1 MIEVLSTN
9 ILSPLGETTEANLAA
24 VLRGDSAV
32 RLWSG
37 HWGLPYAFQAAL
49 FSDEQTRRW
58 MVPGQPRFFSLAM
71 TSIRQALAEA
81 PDIDRRRTRLV
92 LSTTKG
98 NVEALTLSPGDDDQ
112 ALPPSA
118 SADMLDGQLGLD
130 GHPLVVDNA
139 CISGLS
145 ALIVASRLLLSG
157 ECDSVIVC
165 GAEVQSAFI
174 VSGFQ
179 ALKAMSAHRC
189 RPFDIERT
197 GLNLGEAAATVILR
211 RSENTTTHWRLEA
224 GAMANDAYHLTSPS
238 PKAEGACRAL
248 ENVLRGHDAER
259 LACVSAHG
267 TATLFNDQMESI
279 AIDRAGL
286 KSVPV
291 VGLKAYFGHTM
302 GACGVLESALMMAAL
317 DQGLIPATLG
327 YSERG
332 VSAPIQV
339 TTAPL
344 PTQKKAFIKMLSGFG
359 GANAAVWFDKEPAT
373 QATQDV
379 TALSSET
386 DAEKSEAD
394 AETAE
399 AKVSCLHEVEITPTR
414 VAVDGHEV
422 PCQSAGKALLTELYK
437 RMVGDYP
444 RFYKM
449 DLHSRLGFLAAELL
463 LKADDVKD
471 EMAISDCAVV
481 LFGRHGSVVADRNYF
496 RTIATPDDFYPSPE
510 RFIYTLPN
518 IVTGEIAIRH
528 QLHAETTFIYL
539 PRYNEPELKHLIQVC
554 ARQISSKYLL
564 TGWIDAENDKNY
576 FAKLRLLRRT

>member
-9 ILSPLGETTEANLAA
+9 ILSPLGETTAANLAA

-32 RLWSG
+32 KLWSG
-37 HWGLPYAFQAAL
+37 CWGLPYAFQSAL
-49 FSDEQTRRW
+49 FSDEQASRW
-58 MVPGQPRFFSLAM
+58 MLPGQPRFVSLALA
-71 TSIRQALAEA
+71 SIKQALGEV
-81 PDIDRRRTRLV
+81 PDIDRRRTRLI

-98 NVEALTLSPGDDDQ
+98 NVEALTVSPSHDDA

-145 ALIVASRLLLSG
+145 ALIVASRLLQSG
-157 ECDSVIVC
+157 ECESVIVC

-197 GLNLGEAAATVILR
+197 GLNLGEAAATIILR
-211 RSENTTTHWRLEA
+211 RNESTTTRWRLEA

-238 PKAEGACRAL
+238 PKAEGAYRAL
-248 ENVLRGHDAER
+248 ESILQGHDAQR

-267 TATLFNDQMESI
+267 TATLFNDQMESV
-279 AIDRAGL
+279 AIERAGL
-286 KSVPV
+286 ESVPV

-317 DQGLIPATLG
+317 DQGVIPATLG

-332 VSAPIQV
+332 VSAPIRV

-344 PTQKKAFIKMLSGFG
+344 PTRKKAFIKMLSGFG
-359 GANAAVWFDKEPAT
+359 GSNAAVWFDKDSAADTT
-373 QATQDV
+373 QES
-379 TALSSET
+379 TALSS
-386 DAEKSEAD
+386 DPASENVQ
-394 AETAE
+394 
-399 AKVSCLHEVEITPTR
+399 AKVACLHQVEITPKS
-414 VAVDGHEV
+414 VVVDGHTLACE
-422 PCQSAGKALLTELYK
+422 ATGKALLTDLYK
-437 RMVGDYP
+437 RAVGDYP

-449 DLHSRLGFLAAELL
+449 DLLSRLGFLTAELL
-463 LKADDVKD
+463 LKADEDNDKT
-471 EMAISDCAVV
+471 EISECAAV
-481 LFGRHGSVVADRNYF
+481 LFGHHGSVVADRNYL
-496 RTIATPDDFYPSPE
+496 RTIATPEDFYPSPE

-518 IVTGEIAIRH
+518 IVIGEIAIRH

-539 PRYNEPELKHLIQVC
+539 PRYNESELQHLIQVY
-554 ARQISSKYLL
+554 AERLPSKYLL
-564 TGWIDAENDKNY
+564 TGWMDAEDDENY
-576 FAKLRLLRRT
+576 FAKMQLLRRT

>member
-9 ILSPLGETTEANLAA
+9 ILSPLGETTAANLAA
-24 VLRGDSAV
+24 VLRGESAV
-32 RLWSG
+32 KLWSG
-37 HWGLPYAFQAAL
+37 RWGLPYAFQSAL
-49 FSDEQTRRW
+49 FSDEQASRW
-58 MVPGQPRFFSLAM
+58 MLPGQPRFVSLALA
-71 TSIRQALAEA
+71 SIKQALGEV

-98 NVEALTLSPGDDDQ
+98 NVEALTVSPSHDDA

-145 ALIVASRLLLSG
+145 ALIVASRLLQSG
-157 ECDSVIVC
+157 ECKSVIVC

-197 GLNLGEAAATVILR
+197 GLNLGEAAATIILR
-211 RSENTTTHWRLEA
+211 RNESTTTRWRLEA

-238 PKAEGACRAL
+238 PKAEGAYRAL
-248 ENVLRGHDAER
+248 ESILQGHDAQR

-267 TATLFNDQMESI
+267 TATLFNDQMESV
-279 AIDRAGL
+279 AIERAGL
-286 KSVPV
+286 ESVPV

-317 DQGLIPATLG
+317 DQGVIPATLG

-332 VSAPIQV
+332 VSAPIRV

-359 GANAAVWFDKEPAT
+359 GSNAAVWFDKDSAADTT
-373 QATQDV
+373 QES
-379 TALSSET
+379 TALSS
-386 DAEKSEAD
+386 DPASENVQ
-394 AETAE
+394 
-399 AKVSCLHEVEITPTR
+399 AKVACLHQVEITPKS
-414 VAVDGHEV
+414 VVVDGHTLACE
-422 PCQSAGKALLTELYK
+422 ATGKALLTDLYK
-437 RMVGDYP
+437 RAVGNYP

-449 DLHSRLGFLAAELL
+449 DLLSRLGFLTAELL
-463 LKADDVKD
+463 LKADEDNDKT
-471 EMAISDCAVV
+471 EISECAAV
-481 LFGRHGSVVADRNYF
+481 LFGHHGSVVADRNYL
-496 RTIATPDDFYPSPE
+496 RTIATPEDFYPSPE

-518 IVTGEIAIRH
+518 IVIGEIAIRH

-539 PRYNEPELKHLIQVC
+539 PRYNESELQHLIQVY
-554 ARQISSKYLL
+554 AERLPSKYLL
-564 TGWIDAENDKNY
+564 TGWMDAEDDENY
-576 FAKLRLLRRT
+576 FAKMQLLRRT

>member
-9 ILSPLGETTEANLAA
+9 ILSPLGETTAANLAA

-32 RLWSG
+32 KLWSG
-37 HWGLPYAFQAAL
+37 RWGLPYAFQSAL
-49 FSDEQTRRW
+49 FSDEQASRW
-58 MVPGQPRFFSLAM
+58 MLPGQPRFVSLALA
-71 TSIRQALAEA
+71 SIKQALGEV

-98 NVEALTLSPGDDDQ
+98 NVEALTVSPSHDDA

-145 ALIVASRLLLSG
+145 ALIVASRLLQSG
-157 ECDSVIVC
+157 ECESVIVC

-197 GLNLGEAAATVILR
+197 GLNLGEAAATIILR
-211 RSENTTTHWRLEA
+211 RNESTTTRWRLEA

-238 PKAEGACRAL
+238 PKAEGAYRAL
-248 ENVLRGHDAER
+248 ESILQGHDAQR

-267 TATLFNDQMESI
+267 TATLFNDQMESV
-279 AIDRAGL
+279 AIERAGL
-286 KSVPV
+286 ESVPV

-317 DQGLIPATLG
+317 DQGVIPATLG

-332 VSAPIQV
+332 VSAPIRV

-359 GANAAVWFDKEPAT
+359 GSNAAVWFDKDSAADTTQEP
-373 QATQDV
+373 
-379 TALSSET
+379 TALSS
-386 DAEKSEAD
+386 APASENVQ
-394 AETAE
+394 
-399 AKVSCLHEVEITPTR
+399 AKVACLHQVEITPKS
-414 VAVDGHEV
+414 VVVDGHTLACE
-422 PCQSAGKALLTELYK
+422 ATGKALLTDLYK
-437 RMVGDYP
+437 RAVGNYP

-449 DLHSRLGFLAAELL
+449 DLLSRLGFLTAELL
-463 LKADDVKD
+463 LKADEDNDKT
-471 EMAISDCAVV
+471 EISECAAV
-481 LFGRHGSVVADRNYF
+481 LFGHHGSVVADRNYL
-496 RTIATPDDFYPSPE
+496 RTIATPEDFYPSPE

-518 IVTGEIAIRH
+518 IVIGEIAIRH

-539 PRYNEPELKHLIQVC
+539 PRYNESELQHLIQVY
-554 ARQISSKYLL
+554 AERLPSKYLL
-564 TGWIDAENDKNY
+564 TGWMDAEDDENY
-576 FAKLRLLRRT
+576 FAKMQLLRRT

>member
-9 ILSPLGETTEANLAA
+9 ILSPLGETTAENLAA

-37 HWGLPYAFQAAL
+37 RWGLPYAFQAAL
-49 FSDEQTRRW
+49 FSDEQAKRW

-81 PDIDRRRTRLV
+81 PDIERRRTRLV

-98 NVEALTLSPGDDDQ
+98 NVEALTVSPSNDDA

-118 SADMLDGQLGLD
+118 SAEMLDGQLGLD

-145 ALIVASRLLLSG
+145 ALIVASRLLQSD

-197 GLNLGEAAATVILR
+197 GLNLGEAAATIILR
-211 RSENTTTHWRLEA
+211 RNESATTRWRLEA

-238 PKAEGACRAL
+238 PKAEGAYRAL
-248 ENVLRGHDAER
+248 ESILQGHDAER

-279 AIDRAGL
+279 AIERTGL

-317 DQGLIPATLG
+317 DEGVIPATLG
-327 YSERG
+327 YNERG
-332 VSAPIQV
+332 VSAPIRV
-339 TTAPL
+339 TTEPL

-359 GANAAVWFDKEPAT
+359 GVNAAVWFDKTPTSAT
-373 QATQDV
+373 TQEV
-379 TALSSET
+379 TALSSESV
-386 DAEKSEAD
+386 SETKQI
-394 AETAE
+394 EE
-399 AKVSCLHEVEITPTR
+399 MCLHQVEITPTS
-414 VAVDGHEV
+414 VVVDRNAIACE
-422 PCQSAGKALLTELYK
+422 STGKALLTELYK
-437 RMVGDYP
+437 RTVGDYP

-449 DLHSRLGFLAAELL
+449 DLLSRLGFLAAELL
-463 LKADDVKD
+463 IKADADKD
-471 EMAISDCAVV
+471 ETQISDCAVV
-481 LFGRHGSVVADRNYF
+481 LFGHHGSVVADRNYL
-496 RTIATPDDFYPSPE
+496 RTIATPEDFYPSPE

-539 PRYNEPELKHLIQVC
+539 PRYDESELQRLIQVC
-554 ARQISSKYLL
+554 AGQLTSKYLL
-564 TGWIDAENDKNY
+564 SGWVDAEDEESF
-576 FAKLRLLRRT
+576 FAKLQLLRRT

>member
-9 ILSPLGETTEANLAA
+9 ILSPLGETTAANLAA

-32 RLWSG
+32 KLWSG
-37 HWGLPYAFQAAL
+37 RWGLPYAFQSAL
-49 FSDEQTRRW
+49 FSDEQASRW
-58 MVPGQPRFFSLAM
+58 MLPGQPRFVSLALA
-71 TSIRQALAEA
+71 SIKQALGEV

-98 NVEALTLSPGDDDQ
+98 NVEALTVSPSHDEA

-145 ALIVASRLLLSG
+145 ALIVASRLLQSG
-157 ECDSVIVC
+157 ECESVIVC

-197 GLNLGEAAATVILR
+197 GLNLGEAAATIILR
-211 RSENTTTHWRLEA
+211 RNESTTTRWRLEA

-238 PKAEGACRAL
+238 PKAEGAYRAL
-248 ENVLRGHDAER
+248 ESILQGHDAQR

-267 TATLFNDQMESI
+267 TATLFNDQMESV
-279 AIDRAGL
+279 AIERAGL
-286 KSVPV
+286 ESVPV

-317 DQGLIPATLG
+317 DQGVIPATLG

-332 VSAPIQV
+332 VSAPIRV

-359 GANAAVWFDKEPAT
+359 GSNAAVWFDKDSAADTTQEPT
-373 QATQDV
+373 V
-379 TALSSET
+379 LSS
-386 DAEKSEAD
+386 DPASENVQ
-394 AETAE
+394 
-399 AKVSCLHEVEITPTR
+399 AKVACLHQVEITPKS
-414 VAVDGHEV
+414 VVVDGHTLACE
-422 PCQSAGKALLTELYK
+422 ATGKALLTDLYK
-437 RMVGDYP
+437 RAVGNYP

-449 DLHSRLGFLAAELL
+449 DLLSRLGFLTAELL
-463 LKADDVKD
+463 LKADEDNDKT
-471 EMAISDCAVV
+471 EISECAAV
-481 LFGRHGSVVADRNYF
+481 LFGHHGSVVADRNYL
-496 RTIATPDDFYPSPE
+496 RTIATPEDFYPSPE

-518 IVTGEIAIRH
+518 IVIGEIAIRH

-539 PRYNEPELKHLIQVC
+539 PRYNESELQHLIQVY
-554 ARQISSKYLL
+554 AERLPSKYLL
-564 TGWIDAENDKNY
+564 TGWMDAEDDENY
-576 FAKLRLLRRT
+576 FAKMQLLRRT

>member
-9 ILSPLGETTEANLAA
+9 ILSPLGETTAANLAA

-32 RLWSG
+32 KLWSG
-37 HWGLPYAFQAAL
+37 RWGLPYAFQSAL
-49 FSDEQTRRW
+49 FSDEQASRW
-58 MVPGQPRFFSLAM
+58 MLPGQPRFVSLALA
-71 TSIRQALAEA
+71 SIKQALGEV

-98 NVEALTLSPGDDDQ
+98 NVEALTVSPSHDDA

-145 ALIVASRLLLSG
+145 ALIVASRLLQSG
-157 ECDSVIVC
+157 ECESVIVC

-197 GLNLGEAAATVILR
+197 GLNLGEAAATIILR
-211 RSENTTTHWRLEA
+211 RNESTITRWRLEA

-238 PKAEGACRAL
+238 PKAEGAYRAL
-248 ENVLRGHDAER
+248 ESILQGHDAQR

-267 TATLFNDQMESI
+267 TATLFNDQMESV
-279 AIDRAGL
+279 AIERAGL
-286 KSVPV
+286 ESVPV

-302 GACGVLESALMMAAL
+302 GACGVLESALMMTAL
-317 DQGLIPATLG
+317 DQGVIPATLG

-332 VSAPIQV
+332 VSAPIRV

-359 GANAAVWFDKEPAT
+359 GSNAAVWFDKDSAADTT
-373 QATQDV
+373 QES
-379 TALSSET
+379 TALSS
-386 DAEKSEAD
+386 DPASENVQ
-394 AETAE
+394 
-399 AKVSCLHEVEITPTR
+399 AKVACLHQVEITPKS
-414 VAVDGHEV
+414 VVVDGHTLACE
-422 PCQSAGKALLTELYK
+422 ATGKALLTDLYK
-437 RMVGDYP
+437 RAVGDYP

-449 DLHSRLGFLAAELL
+449 DLLSRLGFLTAELL
-463 LKADDVKD
+463 LKADEGNDKT
-471 EMAISDCAVV
+471 EISECAAV
-481 LFGRHGSVVADRNYF
+481 LFGHHGSVVADRNYL
-496 RTIATPDDFYPSPE
+496 RTIATPEDFYPSPE

-518 IVTGEIAIRH
+518 IVIGEIAIRH

-539 PRYNEPELKHLIQVC
+539 PRYNESELQHLIQVY
-554 ARQISSKYLL
+554 AERLPSKYLL
-564 TGWIDAENDKNY
+564 TGWMDAEDDENY
-576 FAKLRLLRRT
+576 FAKMQLLRRT

>member
-9 ILSPLGETTEANLAA
+9 ILSPLGETTAANLAA

-32 RLWSG
+32 KLWSG
-37 HWGLPYAFQAAL
+37 RWGLPYAFQSAL
-49 FSDEQTRRW
+49 FSDEQASRW
-58 MVPGQPRFFSLAM
+58 MLPGQPRFVSLALA
-71 TSIRQALAEA
+71 SIKQALGEV

-98 NVEALTLSPGDDDQ
+98 NVEALTVSPSHDDA

-145 ALIVASRLLLSG
+145 ALIVASRLLQSG
-157 ECDSVIVC
+157 ECESVIVC

-197 GLNLGEAAATVILR
+197 GLNLGEAAATIILR
-211 RSENTTTHWRLEA
+211 RNESTITRWRLEA

-238 PKAEGACRAL
+238 PKAEGAYRAL
-248 ENVLRGHDAER
+248 ESILQGHDAQR

-267 TATLFNDQMESI
+267 TATLFNDQMESV
-279 AIDRAGL
+279 AIERAGL
-286 KSVPV
+286 ESVPV

-317 DQGLIPATLG
+317 DQGVIPATLG

-332 VSAPIQV
+332 VSAPIRV

-359 GANAAVWFDKEPAT
+359 GSNAAVWFDKDSAADTTQEP
-373 QATQDV
+373 
-379 TALSSET
+379 TALSS
-386 DAEKSEAD
+386 DPASENVQ
-394 AETAE
+394 
-399 AKVSCLHEVEITPTR
+399 AKVACLHQVEITPKS
-414 VAVDGHEV
+414 VVVDGHTLACE
-422 PCQSAGKALLTELYK
+422 ATGKALLTDLYK
-437 RMVGDYP
+437 RAVGDYP

-449 DLHSRLGFLAAELL
+449 DLLSRLGFLTAELL
-463 LKADDVKD
+463 LKADEDND
-471 EMAISDCAVV
+471 RTEISECAAV
-481 LFGRHGSVVADRNYF
+481 LFGHHGSVVADRNYL
-496 RTIATPDDFYPSPE
+496 RTIATPEDFYPSPE

-518 IVTGEIAIRH
+518 IVIGEIAIRH

-539 PRYNEPELKHLIQVC
+539 PRYNESELQHLIQVY
-554 ARQISSKYLL
+554 AERLPSKYLL
-564 TGWIDAENDKNY
+564 TGWMDAEDDENY
-576 FAKLRLLRRT
+576 FAKMQLLRRT

>member
-9 ILSPLGETTEANLAA
+9 ILSPLGETTAENLAA

-37 HWGLPYAFQAAL
+37 RWGLPYAFQAAL
-49 FSDEQTRRW
+49 FSDEQAKRW

-98 NVEALTLSPGDDDQ
+98 NVEALTVSPSNDDA

-118 SADMLDGQLGLD
+118 SAEMLDGQLGLD

-145 ALIVASRLLLSG
+145 ALIVASRLLQSD
-157 ECDSVIVC
+157 ECVSVIVC

-197 GLNLGEAAATVILR
+197 GLNLGEAAATIILR
-211 RSENTTTHWRLEA
+211 RNESATTRWRLEA

-238 PKAEGACRAL
+238 PKAEGAYRAL
-248 ENVLRGHDAER
+248 ESILQGHDAER

-279 AIDRAGL
+279 AIERAGL

-317 DQGLIPATLG
+317 DEGVIPATLG
-327 YSERG
+327 YNERG
-332 VSAPIQV
+332 VSAPIRV
-339 TTAPL
+339 TTEPL

-359 GANAAVWFDKEPAT
+359 GANAAVWFDKTPTSAT
-373 QATQDV
+373 TQEV
-379 TALSSET
+379 TALSSESV
-386 DAEKSEAD
+386 SETKQI
-394 AETAE
+394 EE
-399 AKVSCLHEVEITPTR
+399 MCLHQVEITPTS
-414 VAVDGHEV
+414 VVVDRNAIACE
-422 PCQSAGKALLTELYK
+422 STGKALLTELYK
-437 RMVGDYP
+437 RTVGDYP

-449 DLHSRLGFLAAELL
+449 DLLSRLGFLAAELL
-463 LKADDVKD
+463 IKADADKD
-471 EMAISDCAVV
+471 ETQISDCAVV
-481 LFGRHGSVVADRNYF
+481 LFGHHGSVVADRNYL
-496 RTIATPDDFYPSPE
+496 RTIATPEDFYPSPE

-539 PRYNEPELKHLIQVC
+539 PRYDESELQRLIQVC
-554 ARQISSKYLL
+554 AGQLTSKYLL
-564 TGWIDAENDKNY
+564 SGWVDAEDEESF
-576 FAKLRLLRRT
+576 FAKLQLLRRT

>member
-9 ILSPLGETTEANLAA
+9 ILSPLGETTAANLAA

-32 RLWSG
+32 KLWSG
-37 HWGLPYAFQAAL
+37 RWGLPYAFQSAL
-49 FSDEQTRRW
+49 FSDEQASRW
-58 MVPGQPRFFSLAM
+58 MLPGQPRFVSLALA
-71 TSIRQALAEA
+71 SIKQALGEV

-98 NVEALTLSPGDDDQ
+98 NVEALTVSPSHDDA

-145 ALIVASRLLLSG
+145 ALIVASRLLQSG
-157 ECDSVIVC
+157 ECESVIVC

-197 GLNLGEAAATVILR
+197 GLNLGEAAATIILR
-211 RSENTTTHWRLEA
+211 RNESTTTRWRLEA

-238 PKAEGACRAL
+238 PKAEGAYRAL
-248 ENVLRGHDAER
+248 ESILQGHDAQR

-267 TATLFNDQMESI
+267 TATLFNDQMESV
-279 AIDRAGL
+279 AIERAGL
-286 KSVPV
+286 ESVPV

-317 DQGLIPATLG
+317 DQGVIPATLG

-332 VSAPIQV
+332 VSAPIRV

-359 GANAAVWFDKEPAT
+359 GSNAAVWFDKDSAADTTQEP
-373 QATQDV
+373 
-379 TALSSET
+379 TALSS
-386 DAEKSEAD
+386 APASENVQ
-394 AETAE
+394 
-399 AKVSCLHEVEITPTR
+399 AKVACLHQVEITPKS
-414 VAVDGHEV
+414 VVVDGHTLACE
-422 PCQSAGKALLTELYK
+422 ATGKALLTDLYK
-437 RMVGDYP
+437 RAVGDYP

-449 DLHSRLGFLAAELL
+449 DLLSRLGFLTAELL
-463 LKADDVKD
+463 LKADEDNDKT
-471 EMAISDCAVV
+471 EISECAAV
-481 LFGRHGSVVADRNYF
+481 LFGHHGSVVADRNYL
-496 RTIATPDDFYPSPE
+496 RTIATPEDFYPSPE

-518 IVTGEIAIRH
+518 IVIGEIAIRH

-539 PRYNEPELKHLIQVC
+539 PRYNESELQHLIQVY
-554 ARQISSKYLL
+554 AERLPSKYLL
-564 TGWIDAENDKNY
+564 TGWMDAEDDENY
-576 FAKLRLLRRT
+576 FAKMQLLRRT

>member
-9 ILSPLGETTEANLAA
+9 ILSPLGETTAANLAA

-32 RLWSG
+32 KLWSG
-37 HWGLPYAFQAAL
+37 RWGLPYAFQSAL
-49 FSDEQTRRW
+49 FSDEQASRW
-58 MVPGQPRFFSLAM
+58 MLPGQPRFVSLALA
-71 TSIRQALAEA
+71 SIKQALGEV

-98 NVEALTLSPGDDDQ
+98 NVEALTVSPSHDDA

-145 ALIVASRLLLSG
+145 ALIVASRLLQSG
-157 ECDSVIVC
+157 ECESVIVC

-197 GLNLGEAAATVILR
+197 GLNLGEAAATIILR
-211 RSENTTTHWRLEA
+211 RNESTITRWRLEA

-238 PKAEGACRAL
+238 PKAEGAYRAL
-248 ENVLRGHDAER
+248 ESILQGHDAQR

-267 TATLFNDQMESI
+267 TATLFNDQMESV
-279 AIDRAGL
+279 AIERAGL
-286 KSVPV
+286 ESVPV

-317 DQGLIPATLG
+317 DQGVIPATLG

-332 VSAPIQV
+332 VSAPIRV

-359 GANAAVWFDKEPAT
+359 GSNAAVWFDKDSAADTTQEP
-373 QATQDV
+373 
-379 TALSSET
+379 TALSS
-386 DAEKSEAD
+386 DPASENVQ
-394 AETAE
+394 
-399 AKVSCLHEVEITPTR
+399 AKVACLHQVEITPKS
-414 VAVDGHEV
+414 VVVDGHTLACE
-422 PCQSAGKALLTELYK
+422 ATGKALLTDLYK
-437 RMVGDYP
+437 RAVGDYP

-449 DLHSRLGFLAAELL
+449 DLLSRLGFLTAELL
-463 LKADDVKD
+463 LKADEDNDKT
-471 EMAISDCAVV
+471 EISECTAV
-481 LFGRHGSVVADRNYF
+481 LFGHHGSVVADRNYL
-496 RTIATPDDFYPSPE
+496 RTIATPEDFYPSPE

-518 IVTGEIAIRH
+518 IVIGEIAIRH

-539 PRYNEPELKHLIQVC
+539 PRYNESELQHLIQVY
-554 ARQISSKYLL
+554 AERLPSKYLL
-564 TGWIDAENDKNY
+564 TGWMDAEDDENY
-576 FAKLRLLRRT
+576 FAKMQLLRRT

>member
-9 ILSPLGETTEANLAA
+9 ILSPLGETTAANLAA

-32 RLWSG
+32 KLWSG
-37 HWGLPYAFQAAL
+37 RWGLPYTFQSAL
-49 FSDEQTRRW
+49 FSDEQASRW
-58 MVPGQPRFFSLAM
+58 MLPGQPRFVSLALA
-71 TSIRQALAEA
+71 SIKQALGEV

-98 NVEALTLSPGDDDQ
+98 NVEALTVSPSHDDA

-145 ALIVASRLLLSG
+145 ALIVASRLLQSG
-157 ECDSVIVC
+157 ECESVIVC

-197 GLNLGEAAATVILR
+197 GLNLGEAAATIILR
-211 RSENTTTHWRLEA
+211 RNESTITRWRLEA

-238 PKAEGACRAL
+238 PKAEGAYRAL
-248 ENVLRGHDAER
+248 ESILQGHDAQR

-267 TATLFNDQMESI
+267 TATLFNDQMESV
-279 AIDRAGL
+279 AIERAGL
-286 KSVPV
+286 ESVPV

-317 DQGLIPATLG
+317 DQGVIPATLG

-332 VSAPIQV
+332 VSAPIRV

-359 GANAAVWFDKEPAT
+359 GSNAAVWFDKDSAADTTQEP
-373 QATQDV
+373 
-379 TALSSET
+379 TALSS
-386 DAEKSEAD
+386 DPASENVQ
-394 AETAE
+394 
-399 AKVSCLHEVEITPTR
+399 AKVACLHQVEITPKS
-414 VAVDGHEV
+414 VVVDGHTLACE
-422 PCQSAGKALLTELYK
+422 ATGKALLTDLYK
-437 RMVGDYP
+437 RAVGDYP

-449 DLHSRLGFLAAELL
+449 DLLSRLGFLTAELL
-463 LKADDVKD
+463 LKADEDNDKT
-471 EMAISDCAVV
+471 EISECAAV
-481 LFGRHGSVVADRNYF
+481 LFGHHGSVVADRNYL
-496 RTIATPDDFYPSPE
+496 RTIATPEDFYPSPE

-518 IVTGEIAIRH
+518 IVIGEIAIRH

-539 PRYNEPELKHLIQVC
+539 PRYNESELQHLIQVY
-554 ARQISSKYLL
+554 AERLPSKYLL
-564 TGWIDAENDKNY
+564 TGWMDAEDDENY
-576 FAKLRLLRRT
+576 FAKMQLLRRT

>member
-9 ILSPLGETTEANLAA
+9 ILSPLGETTAANLAA

-32 RLWSG
+32 KLWSG
-37 HWGLPYAFQAAL
+37 RWGLPYAFQSAL
-49 FSDEQTRRW
+49 FSDEQASRW
-58 MVPGQPRFFSLAM
+58 MLPGQPRFVSLALA
-71 TSIRQALAEA
+71 SIKQALGEV

-98 NVEALTLSPGDDDQ
+98 NVEALTVSPSHDDA

-145 ALIVASRLLLSG
+145 ALIVASRLLQSG
-157 ECDSVIVC
+157 ECESVIVC

-197 GLNLGEAAATVILR
+197 GLNLGEAAATIILR
-211 RSENTTTHWRLEA
+211 RNESTITRWRLEA

-238 PKAEGACRAL
+238 PKAEGAYRAL
-248 ENVLRGHDAER
+248 EGILQGHDAQR

-267 TATLFNDQMESI
+267 TATLFNDQMESV
-279 AIDRAGL
+279 AIERAGL
-286 KSVPV
+286 ESVPV

-317 DQGLIPATLG
+317 DQGVIPATLG

-332 VSAPIQV
+332 VSAPIRV

-359 GANAAVWFDKEPAT
+359 GSNAAVWFDKDSAADTTQEP
-373 QATQDV
+373 
-379 TALSSET
+379 TALSS
-386 DAEKSEAD
+386 DPASENVQ
-394 AETAE
+394 
-399 AKVSCLHEVEITPTR
+399 AKVACLHQVEITPKS
-414 VAVDGHEV
+414 VVVDGHTLACE
-422 PCQSAGKALLTELYK
+422 ATGKALLTDLYK
-437 RMVGDYP
+437 RAVGDYP

-449 DLHSRLGFLAAELL
+449 DLLSRLGFLTAELL
-463 LKADDVKD
+463 LKVD
-471 EMAISDCAVV
+471 EDNDKTEISECAVV
-481 LFGRHGSVVADRNYF
+481 LFGRHGSVVADRNYL
-496 RTIATPDDFYPSPE
+496 RTIATPENFYPSPE

-539 PRYNEPELKHLIQVC
+539 PRYNESELQRLVQVC
-554 ARQISSKYLL
+554 AERLPSKYLL
-564 TGWIDAENDKNY
+564 TGWVDAENDESY
-576 FAKLRLLRRT
+576 FAKMQLLRRT

>member
-9 ILSPLGETTEANLAA
+9 ILSPLGETTAANLAA

-32 RLWSG
+32 KLWSG
-37 HWGLPYAFQAAL
+37 RWGLPYAFQSAL
-49 FSDEQTRRW
+49 FSDEQASRW
-58 MVPGQPRFFSLAM
+58 MLPGQPRFVSLALA
-71 TSIRQALAEA
+71 SIKQALGEV

-98 NVEALTLSPGDDDQ
+98 NVEALTVSPSHDDA

-145 ALIVASRLLLSG
+145 ALIVASRLLQSG
-157 ECDSVIVC
+157 ECESVIVC

-197 GLNLGEAAATVILR
+197 GLNLGEAAATIILR
-211 RSENTTTHWRLEA
+211 RNESTTTRWRLEA

-238 PKAEGACRAL
+238 PKAEGTYRAL
-248 ENVLRGHDAER
+248 ESILQGHDAQR

-267 TATLFNDQMESI
+267 TATLFNDQMESV
-279 AIDRAGL
+279 AIERAGL
-286 KSVPV
+286 ESVPV

-317 DQGLIPATLG
+317 DQGVIPATLG

-332 VSAPIQV
+332 VSAPIRV

-359 GANAAVWFDKEPAT
+359 GSNAAVWFDKDSAADTTQEP
-373 QATQDV
+373 
-379 TALSSET
+379 TALSS
-386 DAEKSEAD
+386 DPASENVQ
-394 AETAE
+394 
-399 AKVSCLHEVEITPTR
+399 AKVACLHQVEITPKS
-414 VAVDGHEV
+414 VVVDGHTLACE
-422 PCQSAGKALLTELYK
+422 ATGKALLTDLYK
-437 RMVGDYP
+437 RAVGDYP

-449 DLHSRLGFLAAELL
+449 DLLSRLGFLTAELL
-463 LKADDVKD
+463 LKADEDNDKT
-471 EMAISDCAVV
+471 EISECAAV
-481 LFGRHGSVVADRNYF
+481 LFGHHGSVVADRNYL
-496 RTIATPDDFYPSPE
+496 RTIATPEDFYPSPE

-518 IVTGEIAIRH
+518 IVIGEIAIRH

-539 PRYNEPELKHLIQVC
+539 PRYNESELQHLIQVY
-554 ARQISSKYLL
+554 AERLPSKYLL
-564 TGWIDAENDKNY
+564 TGWMDAEDDENY
-576 FAKLRLLRRT
+576 FAKMQLLRRT

>member
-9 ILSPLGETTEANLAA
+9 ILSPLGETTAANLAA

-32 RLWSG
+32 KLWSG
-37 HWGLPYAFQAAL
+37 RWGLPYAFQSAL
-49 FSDEQTRRW
+49 FSDEQASRW
-58 MVPGQPRFFSLAM
+58 MLPGQPRFVSLALA
-71 TSIRQALAEA
+71 SIKQALGEV

-98 NVEALTLSPGDDDQ
+98 NVEALTVSPSHDDA

-145 ALIVASRLLLSG
+145 ALIVASRLLQSG
-157 ECDSVIVC
+157 ECESVIVC

-197 GLNLGEAAATVILR
+197 GLNLGEAAATIILR
-211 RSENTTTHWRLEA
+211 RNESTTTRWRLEA

-238 PKAEGACRAL
+238 PKAEGAYRAL
-248 ENVLRGHDAER
+248 ESILQGHDAQR

-267 TATLFNDQMESI
+267 TATLFNDQMESV
-279 AIDRAGL
+279 AIERAGL
-286 KSVPV
+286 ESVPV

-302 GACGVLESALMMAAL
+302 GACGVLESALMMVAL
-317 DQGLIPATLG
+317 DQGVIPATLG

-332 VSAPIQV
+332 VSAPIRV

-359 GANAAVWFDKEPAT
+359 GSNAAVWFDKDSAADTTQEP
-373 QATQDV
+373 
-379 TALSSET
+379 TALSS
-386 DAEKSEAD
+386 DPASENVQ
-394 AETAE
+394 
-399 AKVSCLHEVEITPTR
+399 AKVACLHQVEITPKS
-414 VAVDGHEV
+414 VVVDGHTLACE
-422 PCQSAGKALLTELYK
+422 ATGKALLTDLYK
-437 RMVGDYP
+437 RAVGDYP

-449 DLHSRLGFLAAELL
+449 DLLSRLGFLTAELL
-463 LKADDVKD
+463 LKADEDNDKT
-471 EMAISDCAVV
+471 EISECAAV
-481 LFGRHGSVVADRNYF
+481 LFGHHGSVVADRNYL
-496 RTIATPDDFYPSPE
+496 RTIATPEDFYPSPE

-518 IVTGEIAIRH
+518 IVIGEIAIRH

-539 PRYNEPELKHLIQVC
+539 PRYNESELQHLIQVY
-554 ARQISSKYLL
+554 AERLPSKYLL
-564 TGWIDAENDKNY
+564 TGWMDAEDDENY
-576 FAKLRLLRRT
+576 FAKMQLLRRT

>member
-9 ILSPLGETTEANLAA
+9 ILSPLGETTAENLAA

-37 HWGLPYAFQAAL
+37 RWGLPYAFQAAL
-49 FSDEQTRRW
+49 FSDEQAKRW

-81 PDIDRRRTRLV
+81 PDIERRRTRLV

-98 NVEALTLSPGDDDQ
+98 NVEALTVSPSNDDA

-118 SADMLDGQLGLD
+118 SAEMLDGQLGLD

-145 ALIVASRLLLSG
+145 ALIVASRLLQSD

-197 GLNLGEAAATVILR
+197 GLNLGEAAATIILR
-211 RSENTTTHWRLEA
+211 RNESATTRWRLEA

-238 PKAEGACRAL
+238 PKAEGAYRAL
-248 ENVLRGHDAER
+248 ESILQGHDAER

-279 AIDRAGL
+279 AIERAGL

-317 DQGLIPATLG
+317 DEGVIPATLG
-327 YSERG
+327 YNERG
-332 VSAPIQV
+332 VSAPIRV
-339 TTAPL
+339 TTEPL

-359 GANAAVWFDKEPAT
+359 GANAAVWFDKTPTSAT
-373 QATQDV
+373 TQEV
-379 TALSSET
+379 TALSSESV
-386 DAEKSEAD
+386 SETKQI
-394 AETAE
+394 EE
-399 AKVSCLHEVEITPTR
+399 MCLHQVEITPTS
-414 VAVDGHEV
+414 VVVDRNAIACE
-422 PCQSAGKALLTELYK
+422 STGKALLTELYK
-437 RMVGDYP
+437 RTVGDYP

-449 DLHSRLGFLAAELL
+449 DLLSRLGFLAAELL
-463 LKADDVKD
+463 IKADADKD
-471 EMAISDCAVV
+471 ETQISDCAVV
-481 LFGRHGSVVADRNYF
+481 LFGHHGSVVADRNYL
-496 RTIATPDDFYPSPE
+496 RTIATPEDFYPSPE

-539 PRYNEPELKHLIQVC
+539 PRYDESELQRLIQVC
-554 ARQISSKYLL
+554 AGQLTSKYLL
-564 TGWIDAENDKNY
+564 SGWVDAEDEESF
-576 FAKLRLLRRT
+576 FAKLQLLRRT

>member
-1 MIEVLSTN
+1 MIEILSTN
-9 ILSPLGETTEANLAA
+9 ILSPLGETTEENLAA

-32 RLWSG
+32 KLWSG
-37 HWGLPYAFQAAL
+37 RWGLPYAFQSAL
-49 FSDEQTRRW
+49 FSDEQASRW
-58 MVPGQPRFFSLAM
+58 MLPGQPRFVSLALA
-71 TSIRQALAEA
+71 SIKQALGEV

-98 NVEALTLSPGDDDQ
+98 NVEALTVSPSHDDA

-145 ALIVASRLLLSG
+145 ALIVASRLLQSG
-157 ECDSVIVC
+157 ECESVIVC

-197 GLNLGEAAATVILR
+197 GLNLGEAAATIILR
-211 RSENTTTHWRLEA
+211 RNESTTTRWRLEA

-238 PKAEGACRAL
+238 PKAEGAYRAL
-248 ENVLRGHDAER
+248 ESILQGHDAQR

-267 TATLFNDQMESI
+267 TATLFNDQMESV
-279 AIDRAGL
+279 AIERAGL
-286 KSVPV
+286 ESVPV

-317 DQGLIPATLG
+317 DQGVIPATLG

-332 VSAPIQV
+332 VSAPIRV

-359 GANAAVWFDKEPAT
+359 GSNAAVWFDKDSAADTTQEP
-373 QATQDV
+373 
-379 TALSSET
+379 TALSS
-386 DAEKSEAD
+386 DPASENVQ
-394 AETAE
+394 
-399 AKVSCLHEVEITPTR
+399 AKVACLHQVEITPKS
-414 VAVDGHEV
+414 VVVDGHTLACE
-422 PCQSAGKALLTELYK
+422 ATGKALLTDLYK
-437 RMVGDYP
+437 RAVGDYP

-449 DLHSRLGFLAAELL
+449 DLLSRLGFLTAELL
-463 LKADDVKD
+463 LKADEDNDKT
-471 EMAISDCAVV
+471 EISECAAV
-481 LFGRHGSVVADRNYF
+481 LFGHHGSVVADRNYL
-496 RTIATPDDFYPSPE
+496 RTIATPEDFYPSPE

-518 IVTGEIAIRH
+518 IVIGEIAIRH

-539 PRYNEPELKHLIQVC
+539 PRYNESELQHLIQVY
-554 ARQISSKYLL
+554 AERLPSKYLL
-564 TGWIDAENDKNY
+564 TGWMDAEDDENY
-576 FAKLRLLRRT
+576 FAKMQLLRRT

>member
-1 MIEVLSTN
+1 MSEVLSTN
-9 ILSPLGETTEANLAA
+9 ILSPLGETTAANLAA

-32 RLWSG
+32 KLWSG
-37 HWGLPYAFQAAL
+37 RWGLPYAFQSAL
-49 FSDEQTRRW
+49 FSDEQASRW
-58 MVPGQPRFFSLAM
+58 MLPGQPRFVSLALA
-71 TSIRQALAEA
+71 SIKQALGEV

-98 NVEALTLSPGDDDQ
+98 NVEALTVSPSHDDA

-145 ALIVASRLLLSG
+145 ALIVASRLLQSG
-157 ECDSVIVC
+157 ECESVIVC

-197 GLNLGEAAATVILR
+197 GLNLGEAAATIILR
-211 RSENTTTHWRLEA
+211 RNESTTTRWRLEA

-238 PKAEGACRAL
+238 PKAEGAYRAL
-248 ENVLRGHDAER
+248 ESILQGHDAQR

-267 TATLFNDQMESI
+267 TATLFNDQMESV
-279 AIDRAGL
+279 AIERAGL
-286 KSVPV
+286 ESVPV

-317 DQGLIPATLG
+317 DQGVIPATLG

-332 VSAPIQV
+332 VSAPIRV

-359 GANAAVWFDKEPAT
+359 GSNAAVWFDKDSAADTTQEP
-373 QATQDV
+373 
-379 TALSSET
+379 TALSS
-386 DAEKSEAD
+386 APASENVQ
-394 AETAE
+394 
-399 AKVSCLHEVEITPTR
+399 AKVACLHQVEITPKS
-414 VAVDGHEV
+414 VVVDGHTLACE
-422 PCQSAGKALLTELYK
+422 ATGKALLTDLYK
-437 RMVGDYP
+437 RVVGDYP

-449 DLHSRLGFLAAELL
+449 DLLSRLGFLTAELL
-463 LKADDVKD
+463 LKADEDNDKT
-471 EMAISDCAVV
+471 EISECAAV
-481 LFGRHGSVVADRNYF
+481 LFGHHGSVVADRNYL
-496 RTIATPDDFYPSPE
+496 RTIATPEDFYPSPE

-518 IVTGEIAIRH
+518 IVIGEIAIRH

-539 PRYNEPELKHLIQVC
+539 PRYNESELQHLIQVY
-554 ARQISSKYLL
+554 AERLPSKYLL
-564 TGWIDAENDKNY
+564 TGWMDAEDDENY
-576 FAKLRLLRRT
+576 FAKMQLLRRT

>member
-9 ILSPLGETTEANLAA
+9 ILSPLGETTAENLAA

-37 HWGLPYAFQAAL
+37 RWGLPYAFQAAL
-49 FSDEQTRRW
+49 FSDEQAKRW

-81 PDIDRRRTRLV
+81 PDIERRRTRLV

-98 NVEALTLSPGDDDQ
+98 NVEALTVSPSNDDA

-118 SADMLDGQLGLD
+118 SAEMLDGQLGLD

-145 ALIVASRLLLSG
+145 ALIVASRLLQSD

-197 GLNLGEAAATVILR
+197 GLNLGEAAATIILR
-211 RSENTTTHWRLEA
+211 RNESATTRWRLEA

-238 PKAEGACRAL
+238 PKAEGAYRAL
-248 ENVLRGHDAER
+248 ESILQGHDAER

-279 AIDRAGL
+279 AIERAGL

-317 DQGLIPATLG
+317 DEGVIPATLG
-327 YSERG
+327 YNERG
-332 VSAPIQV
+332 VSAPIRV
-339 TTAPL
+339 TTEPL

-359 GANAAVWFDKEPAT
+359 GANAAVWFDKTPTSAT
-373 QATQDV
+373 TQEV
-379 TALSSET
+379 TALSSESV
-386 DAEKSEAD
+386 SETKQI
-394 AETAE
+394 EE
-399 AKVSCLHEVEITPTR
+399 MCLHQVEITPTS
-414 VAVDGHEV
+414 VVVDRNAIACE
-422 PCQSAGKALLTELYK
+422 STGKALLTELYK
-437 RMVGDYP
+437 RTVGDYP

-449 DLHSRLGFLAAELL
+449 DLLSRLGFLAAELL
-463 LKADDVKD
+463 IKADADKD
-471 EMAISDCAVV
+471 ETQISDCAVV
-481 LFGRHGSVVADRNYF
+481 LFGHHGSVVADRNYL
-496 RTIATPDDFYPSPE
+496 RTIATPEDFYPSPE

-539 PRYNEPELKHLIQVC
+539 PRYDESELQRLIQVC
-554 ARQISSKYLL
+554 AGQLTSKYLL
-564 TGWIDAENDKNY
+564 SGWVDAEDEERF
-576 FAKLRLLRRT
+576 FAKLQLLRRT

>member
-1 MIEVLSTN
+1 ML
-9 ILSPLGETTEANLAA
+9 
-24 VLRGDSAV
+24 
-32 RLWSG
+32 
-37 HWGLPYAFQAAL
+37 
-49 FSDEQTRRW
+49 
-58 MVPGQPRFFSLAM
+58 PGQPRFVSLALA
-71 TSIRQALAEA
+71 SIKQALGEV

-98 NVEALTLSPGDDDQ
+98 NVEALTVSPSHDDA

-145 ALIVASRLLLSG
+145 ALIVASRLLQSG
-157 ECDSVIVC
+157 ECESVIVC

-197 GLNLGEAAATVILR
+197 GLNLGEAAATIILR
-211 RSENTTTHWRLEA
+211 RNESTTTRWRLEA

-238 PKAEGACRAL
+238 PKAEGAYRAL
-248 ENVLRGHDAER
+248 ESILQGHDAQR

-267 TATLFNDQMESI
+267 TATLFNDQMESV
-279 AIDRAGL
+279 AIERAGL
-286 KSVPV
+286 ESVPV

-317 DQGLIPATLG
+317 DQGVIPATLG

-332 VSAPIQV
+332 VSAPIRV

-344 PTQKKAFIKMLSGFG
+344 PTRKKAFIKMLSGFG
-359 GANAAVWFDKEPAT
+359 GSNAAVWFDKDSAADTTQEP
-373 QATQDV
+373 
-379 TALSSET
+379 TALSS
-386 DAEKSEAD
+386 APASENVQ
-394 AETAE
+394 
-399 AKVSCLHEVEITPTR
+399 AKVACLHQVEITPKS
-414 VAVDGHEV
+414 VVVDGHTLACE
-422 PCQSAGKALLTELYK
+422 ATGKALLTDLYK
-437 RMVGDYP
+437 RAVGDYP

-449 DLHSRLGFLAAELL
+449 DLLSRLGFLTAELL
-463 LKADDVKD
+463 LKADEDNDKT
-471 EMAISDCAVV
+471 EISECAAV
-481 LFGRHGSVVADRNYF
+481 LFGHHGSVVADRNYL
-496 RTIATPDDFYPSPE
+496 RTIATPEDFYPSPE

-518 IVTGEIAIRH
+518 IVIGEIAIRH

-539 PRYNEPELKHLIQVC
+539 PRYNESELQHLIQVY
-554 ARQISSKYLL
+554 AERLPSKYLL
-564 TGWIDAENDKNY
+564 TGWMDAEDDENY
-576 FAKLRLLRRT
+576 FAKMQLLRRT

>member
-9 ILSPLGETTEANLAA
+9 ILSPLGETTAANLAA

-32 RLWSG
+32 KLWSG
-37 HWGLPYAFQAAL
+37 RWGLPYAFQSAL
-49 FSDEQTRRW
+49 FSDEQASRW
-58 MVPGQPRFFSLAM
+58 MLPGQPRFVSLALA
-71 TSIRQALAEA
+71 SIKQALGEV

-98 NVEALTLSPGDDDQ
+98 NVEALTVSPSHDDA

-145 ALIVASRLLLSG
+145 ALIVASRLLQSG
-157 ECDSVIVC
+157 ECESVIVC

-197 GLNLGEAAATVILR
+197 GLNLGEAAATIILR
-211 RSENTTTHWRLEA
+211 RNESTITRWRLEA

-238 PKAEGACRAL
+238 PKAEGAYRAL
-248 ENVLRGHDAER
+248 ESILQGHDAQR

-267 TATLFNDQMESI
+267 TATLFNDQMESV
-279 AIDRAGL
+279 AIERAGL
-286 KSVPV
+286 ESVPV

-317 DQGLIPATLG
+317 DQGVIPATLG

-332 VSAPIQV
+332 VSAPIRV

-359 GANAAVWFDKEPAT
+359 GSNAAVWFDKDSAADTTQEP
-373 QATQDV
+373 
-379 TALSSET
+379 TALSS
-386 DAEKSEAD
+386 DPASENVQ
-394 AETAE
+394 
-399 AKVSCLHEVEITPTR
+399 AKVACLHQVEITPKS
-414 VAVDGHEV
+414 VVVDGHTLACE
-422 PCQSAGKALLTELYK
+422 ATGKALLTDLYK
-437 RMVGDYP
+437 RAVGDYP

-449 DLHSRLGFLAAELL
+449 DLLSRLGFLTAELL
-463 LKADDVKD
+463 LKADEDNDKT
-471 EMAISDCAVV
+471 EISECAAV
-481 LFGRHGSVVADRNYF
+481 LFGHHGSVVADRNYL
-496 RTIATPDDFYPSPE
+496 RTIATPEDFYPSPE

-518 IVTGEIAIRH
+518 IVIGEIAIRH

-539 PRYNEPELKHLIQVC
+539 PRYNESELQHLIQVY
-554 ARQISSKYLL
+554 AERLPSKYLL
-564 TGWIDAENDKNY
+564 TGWMDAEDDENY
-576 FAKLRLLRRT
+576 FAKMQLLRRT

>member
-9 ILSPLGETTEANLAA
+9 ILSPLGETTAENLAA

-37 HWGLPYAFQAAL
+37 RWGLPYAFQAAL
-49 FSDEQTRRW
+49 FSDEQAKRW

-98 NVEALTLSPGDDDQ
+98 NVEALTVSPSNDDA

-118 SADMLDGQLGLD
+118 SAEMLDGQLGLD

-145 ALIVASRLLLSG
+145 ALIVASRLLQSD

-197 GLNLGEAAATVILR
+197 GLNLGEAAATIILR
-211 RSENTTTHWRLEA
+211 RNESATTRWRLEA

-238 PKAEGACRAL
+238 PKAEGAYRAL
-248 ENVLRGHDAER
+248 ESILQGHDAER

-279 AIDRAGL
+279 AIERTGL

-317 DQGLIPATLG
+317 DEGVIPATLG
-327 YSERG
+327 YNERG
-332 VSAPIQV
+332 VSAPIRV
-339 TTAPL
+339 TTEPL

-359 GANAAVWFDKEPAT
+359 GANAAVWFDKTPTSAT
-373 QATQDV
+373 TQEV
-379 TALSSET
+379 TALSSESV
-386 DAEKSEAD
+386 SETKQI
-394 AETAE
+394 EE
-399 AKVSCLHEVEITPTR
+399 MCLHQVEITPTS
-414 VAVDGHEV
+414 VVVDRNAIACE
-422 PCQSAGKALLTELYK
+422 STGKALLTELYK
-437 RMVGDYP
+437 RTVGDYP

-449 DLHSRLGFLAAELL
+449 DLLSRLGFLAAELL
-463 LKADDVKD
+463 IKADADKD
-471 EMAISDCAVV
+471 ETQISDCAVV
-481 LFGRHGSVVADRNYF
+481 LFGHHGSVVADRNYL
-496 RTIATPDDFYPSPE
+496 RTIATPEDFYPSPE

-539 PRYNEPELKHLIQVC
+539 PRYDESELQRLIQVC
-554 ARQISSKYLL
+554 AGQLTSKYLL
-564 TGWIDAENDKNY
+564 SGWVDAEDEESF
-576 FAKLRLLRRT
+576 FAKLQLLRRT

>member
-9 ILSPLGETTEANLAA
+9 ILSPLGETTAENLAA

-37 HWGLPYAFQAAL
+37 RWGLPYAFQAAL
-49 FSDEQTRRW
+49 FSDEQAKRW

-98 NVEALTLSPGDDDQ
+98 NVEALTVSPSNDDA

-118 SADMLDGQLGLD
+118 SAEMLDGQLGLD

-145 ALIVASRLLLSG
+145 ALIVASRLLQSD

-197 GLNLGEAAATVILR
+197 GLNLGEAAATIILR
-211 RSENTTTHWRLEA
+211 RNESATTRWRLEA

-238 PKAEGACRAL
+238 PKAEGAYRAL
-248 ENVLRGHDAER
+248 ESILQGHDAER

-279 AIDRAGL
+279 AIERAGL

-317 DQGLIPATLG
+317 DEGVIPATLG
-327 YSERG
+327 YNERG
-332 VSAPIQV
+332 VSAPIRV
-339 TTAPL
+339 TTEPL

-359 GANAAVWFDKEPAT
+359 GANAAVWFDKTPTSAT
-373 QATQDV
+373 TQEV
-379 TALSSET
+379 TALSSESV
-386 DAEKSEAD
+386 SETKQI
-394 AETAE
+394 EE
-399 AKVSCLHEVEITPTR
+399 MCLHQVEITPTS
-414 VAVDGHEV
+414 VVVDRNAIACE
-422 PCQSAGKALLTELYK
+422 STGKALLTELYK
-437 RMVGDYP
+437 RTVGDYP

-449 DLHSRLGFLAAELL
+449 DLLSRLGFLAAELL
-463 LKADDVKD
+463 IKADADKD
-471 EMAISDCAVV
+471 ETQISDCAVV
-481 LFGRHGSVVADRNYF
+481 LFGHHGSVVADRNYL
-496 RTIATPDDFYPSPE
+496 RTIATPEDFYPSPE

-539 PRYNEPELKHLIQVC
+539 PRYDESELQRLIQVC
-554 ARQISSKYLL
+554 AGQLTSKYLL
-564 TGWIDAENDKNY
+564 SGWVDAEDEESF
-576 FAKLRLLRRT
+576 FAKLQLLRRT

>member
-9 ILSPLGETTEANLAA
+9 ILSPLGETTAANLAA

-32 RLWSG
+32 KLWG
-37 HWGLPYAFQAAL
+37 GRWGLPYAFQSAL
-49 FSDEQTRRW
+49 FSDEQASRW
-58 MVPGQPRFFSLAM
+58 MLPGQPRFVSLALA
-71 TSIRQALAEA
+71 SIKQALGEV

-98 NVEALTLSPGDDDQ
+98 NVEALTVSPSHDDA

-145 ALIVASRLLLSG
+145 ALIVASRLLQSG
-157 ECDSVIVC
+157 ECESVIVC

-197 GLNLGEAAATVILR
+197 GLNLGEAAATIILR
-211 RSENTTTHWRLEA
+211 RNESTITRWRLEA

-238 PKAEGACRAL
+238 PKAEGAYRAL
-248 ENVLRGHDAER
+248 ESILQGHDAQR

-267 TATLFNDQMESI
+267 TATLFNDQMESV
-279 AIDRAGL
+279 AIERAGL
-286 KSVPV
+286 ESVPV

-317 DQGLIPATLG
+317 DQGVIPATLG

-332 VSAPIQV
+332 VSAPIRV

-359 GANAAVWFDKEPAT
+359 GSNAAVWFDKDSAADTTQEP
-373 QATQDV
+373 
-379 TALSSET
+379 TALSS
-386 DAEKSEAD
+386 DPASENVQ
-394 AETAE
+394 
-399 AKVSCLHEVEITPTR
+399 AKVACLHQVEITPKS
-414 VAVDGHEV
+414 VVVDGHTLACE
-422 PCQSAGKALLTELYK
+422 ATGKALLTDLYK
-437 RMVGDYP
+437 RAVGDYP

-449 DLHSRLGFLAAELL
+449 DLLSRLGFLTAELL
-463 LKADDVKD
+463 LKADEDNDKT
-471 EMAISDCAVV
+471 EISECAAV
-481 LFGRHGSVVADRNYF
+481 LFGHHGSVVADRNYL
-496 RTIATPDDFYPSPE
+496 RTIATPEDFYPSPE

-518 IVTGEIAIRH
+518 IVIGEIAIRH

-539 PRYNEPELKHLIQVC
+539 PRYNESELQHLIQVY
-554 ARQISSKYLL
+554 AERLPSKYLL
-564 TGWIDAENDKNY
+564 TGWMDAEDDENY
-576 FAKLRLLRRT
+576 FAKMQLLRRT

>member
-9 ILSPLGETTEANLAA
+9 ILSPLGETTAANLAA

-32 RLWSG
+32 KLWSG
-37 HWGLPYAFQAAL
+37 RWGLPYAFQSAL
-49 FSDEQTRRW
+49 FSDEQASRW
-58 MVPGQPRFFSLAM
+58 MLPGQPRFVSLALA
-71 TSIRQALAEA
+71 SIKQALGEV

-98 NVEALTLSPGDDDQ
+98 NVEALTVSPSHDDA

-145 ALIVASRLLLSG
+145 ALIVASRLLQSG
-157 ECDSVIVC
+157 ECESVIVC

-197 GLNLGEAAATVILR
+197 GLNLGEAAATIILR
-211 RSENTTTHWRLEA
+211 RNESTTTRWRLEA

-238 PKAEGACRAL
+238 PKAEGAYRAL
-248 ENVLRGHDAER
+248 ESILQGHDAQH

-267 TATLFNDQMESI
+267 TATLFNDQMESV
-279 AIDRAGL
+279 AIERAGL
-286 KSVPV
+286 ESVPV

-317 DQGLIPATLG
+317 DQGVIPATLG

-332 VSAPIQV
+332 VSAPIRV

-359 GANAAVWFDKEPAT
+359 GSNAAVWFDKDSAADTTQEP
-373 QATQDV
+373 
-379 TALSSET
+379 TALSS
-386 DAEKSEAD
+386 DPASENVQ
-394 AETAE
+394 
-399 AKVSCLHEVEITPTR
+399 AKVACLHQVEITPKS
-414 VAVDGHEV
+414 VVVDGHTLACE
-422 PCQSAGKALLTELYK
+422 ATGKALLTDLYK
-437 RMVGDYP
+437 RAVGDYP

-449 DLHSRLGFLAAELL
+449 DLLSRLGFLTAELL
-463 LKADDVKD
+463 LKADEDNDKT
-471 EMAISDCAVV
+471 EISECAAV
-481 LFGRHGSVVADRNYF
+481 LFGHHGSVVADRNYL
-496 RTIATPDDFYPSPE
+496 RTIATPEDFYPSPE

-518 IVTGEIAIRH
+518 IVIGEIAIRH

-539 PRYNEPELKHLIQVC
+539 PRYNESELQHLIQVY
-554 ARQISSKYLL
+554 AERLPSKYLL
-564 TGWIDAENDKNY
+564 TGWMDAEDDENY
-576 FAKLRLLRRT
+576 FAKMQLLRRT

>member
-9 ILSPLGETTEANLAA
+9 ILSPLGETTAENLAA

-37 HWGLPYAFQAAL
+37 RWGLPYAFQAAL
-49 FSDEQTRRW
+49 FSDEQAKRW

-71 TSIRQALAEA
+71 TSIRQALAET

-98 NVEALTLSPGDDDQ
+98 NVEALTVSPSNDDA

-118 SADMLDGQLGLD
+118 SAEMLDGQLGLD

-145 ALIVASRLLLSG
+145 ALIVASRLLQSD

-197 GLNLGEAAATVILR
+197 GLNLGEAAATIILR
-211 RSENTTTHWRLEA
+211 RNESATTRWRLEA

-238 PKAEGACRAL
+238 PKAEGAYRAL
-248 ENVLRGHDAER
+248 ESILQGHDAER

-279 AIDRAGL
+279 AIERTGL

-302 GACGVLESALMMAAL
+302 GACGVMESALMMAAL
-317 DQGLIPATLG
+317 DEGVIPATLG
-327 YSERG
+327 YNERG
-332 VSAPIQV
+332 VSAPIRV
-339 TTAPL
+339 TTEPL

-359 GANAAVWFDKEPAT
+359 GANAAVWFDKTPTSAT
-373 QATQDV
+373 TQEV
-379 TALSSET
+379 TALSSESV
-386 DAEKSEAD
+386 SETKQI
-394 AETAE
+394 EE
-399 AKVSCLHEVEITPTR
+399 MCLHQVEITPTS
-414 VAVDGHEV
+414 VVVDRNAIACE
-422 PCQSAGKALLTELYK
+422 STGKALLTELYK
-437 RMVGDYP
+437 RTVGDYP

-449 DLHSRLGFLAAELL
+449 DLLSRLGFLAAELL
-463 LKADDVKD
+463 IKADADKD
-471 EMAISDCAVV
+471 ETQISDCAVV
-481 LFGRHGSVVADRNYF
+481 LFGHHGSVVADRNYL
-496 RTIATPDDFYPSPE
+496 RTIATPEDFYPSPE

-539 PRYNEPELKHLIQVC
+539 PRYDESELQRLIQVC
-554 ARQISSKYLL
+554 AGQLTSKYLL
-564 TGWIDAENDKNY
+564 SGWVDAEDEESF
-576 FAKLRLLRRT
+576 FAKLQLLRRT

>member
-9 ILSPLGETTEANLAA
+9 ILSPLGETTAANLAA

-32 RLWSG
+32 KLWSG
-37 HWGLPYAFQAAL
+37 RWGLPYAFQSAL
-49 FSDEQTRRW
+49 FSDEQASRW
-58 MVPGQPRFFSLAM
+58 MLPGQPRFVSLALA
-71 TSIRQALAEA
+71 SIKQALGEM

-98 NVEALTLSPGDDDQ
+98 NVEALTVSPSHDDA

-145 ALIVASRLLLSG
+145 ALIVASRLLQSG
-157 ECDSVIVC
+157 ECESVIVC

-197 GLNLGEAAATVILR
+197 GLNLGEAAATIILR
-211 RSENTTTHWRLEA
+211 RNESTITRWRLEA

-238 PKAEGACRAL
+238 PKAEGAYRAL
-248 ENVLRGHDAER
+248 ESILQGHDAQR

-267 TATLFNDQMESI
+267 TATLFNDQMESV
-279 AIDRAGL
+279 AIERAGL
-286 KSVPV
+286 ESVPV

-317 DQGLIPATLG
+317 DQGVIPATLG

-332 VSAPIQV
+332 VSAPIRV

-359 GANAAVWFDKEPAT
+359 GSNAAVWFDKDSAADTTQEP
-373 QATQDV
+373 
-379 TALSSET
+379 TALSS
-386 DAEKSEAD
+386 DPASENVQ
-394 AETAE
+394 
-399 AKVSCLHEVEITPTR
+399 AKVACLHQVEITPKS
-414 VAVDGHEV
+414 VVVDGHTLACE
-422 PCQSAGKALLTELYK
+422 ATGKALLTDLYK
-437 RMVGDYP
+437 RAVGDYP

-449 DLHSRLGFLAAELL
+449 DLLSRLGFLTAELL
-463 LKADDVKD
+463 LKADEDNDKT
-471 EMAISDCAVV
+471 EISECAAV
-481 LFGRHGSVVADRNYF
+481 LFGHHGSVVADRNYL
-496 RTIATPDDFYPSPE
+496 RTIATPEDFYPSPE

-518 IVTGEIAIRH
+518 IVIGEIAIRH

-539 PRYNEPELKHLIQVC
+539 PRYNESELQHLIQVY
-554 ARQISSKYLL
+554 AERLPSKYLL
-564 TGWIDAENDKNY
+564 TGWMDAEDDENY
-576 FAKLRLLRRT
+576 FAKMQLLRRT

>member
-9 ILSPLGETTEANLAA
+9 ILSPLGETTAANLAA

-32 RLWSG
+32 KLWSG
-37 HWGLPYAFQAAL
+37 RWGLPYAFQSAL
-49 FSDEQTRRW
+49 FSDEQVSRW
-58 MVPGQPRFFSLAM
+58 MLPGQPRFVSLALA
-71 TSIRQALAEA
+71 SIKQALGEV

-98 NVEALTLSPGDDDQ
+98 NVEALTVSPSDDDV
-112 ALPPSA
+112 ALPPPA

-145 ALIVASRLLLSG
+145 ALIVASRLLQSG
-157 ECDSVIVC
+157 ECESVIVC

-179 ALKAMSAHRC
+179 ALKAMSGHRC

-197 GLNLGEAAATVILR
+197 GLNLGEAAATIILR
-211 RSENTTTHWRLEA
+211 RNESTTTRWRLEA

-238 PKAEGACRAL
+238 PKAEGAWRAL
-248 ENVLRGHDAER
+248 ESILQGHDAQR

-267 TATLFNDQMESI
+267 TATLFNDQMESV
-279 AIDRAGL
+279 AIERAGL
-286 KSVPV
+286 ESVPV

-317 DQGLIPATLG
+317 DQSVIPTTLG

-332 VSAPIQV
+332 VSAPIRV

-359 GANAAVWFDKEPAT
+359 GSNAAVWFDKDSVAGTTRENTVLPPET
-373 QATQDV
+373 
-379 TALSSET
+379 SSEST
-386 DAEKSEAD
+386 L
-394 AETAE
+394 
-399 AKVSCLHEVEITPTR
+399 AKVESLHQVEITPTR
-414 VAVDGHEV
+414 VAVDDHER
-422 PCQSAGKALLTELYK
+422 PCQTTGKALLTELYK
-437 RMVGDYP
+437 DEVGNYP

-449 DLHSRLGFLAAELL
+449 DLLSRLGFLAAELL
-463 LKADDVKD
+463 LRADVDKDKA
-471 EMAISDCAVV
+471 ATSDCAVM
-481 LFGRHGSVVADRNYF
+481 LFGRHGSVVADRNYL
-496 RTIATPDDFYPSPE
+496 RTIATPEDFYPSPE

-528 QLHAETTFIYL
+528 RLHAETTFIYL
-539 PRYNEPELKHLIQVC
+539 PRYDGSELQRLIQIC
-554 ARQISSKYLL
+554 AGQLPSKFLIS
-564 TGWIDAENDKNY
+564 GWVDAEDDDNY
-576 FAKLRLLRRT
+576 IAKLQLLRRS

>member
-9 ILSPLGETTEANLAA
+9 ILSPLGETTAENLAA

-37 HWGLPYAFQAAL
+37 RWGLPYAFQAAL
-49 FSDEQTRRW
+49 FSDEQAKRW

-81 PDIDRRRTRLV
+81 PDIERRRTRLV

-98 NVEALTLSPGDDDQ
+98 NVEALTVSPSNDDA

-118 SADMLDGQLGLD
+118 SAEMLDGQLGLD

-145 ALIVASRLLLSG
+145 ALIVASRLLQSD

-179 ALKAMSAHRC
+179 ALKAMSVHRC

-197 GLNLGEAAATVILR
+197 GLNLGEAAATIILR
-211 RSENTTTHWRLEA
+211 RNESATTRWRLEA

-238 PKAEGACRAL
+238 PKAEGAYRAL
-248 ENVLRGHDAER
+248 ESILQGHDAER

-279 AIDRAGL
+279 AIERTGL

-302 GACGVLESALMMAAL
+302 GACGVMESALMMAAL
-317 DQGLIPATLG
+317 DEGVIPATLG
-327 YSERG
+327 YNERG
-332 VSAPIQV
+332 VSAPIRV
-339 TTAPL
+339 TTEPF

-359 GANAAVWFDKEPAT
+359 GANAAVWFDKTPTSAT
-373 QATQDV
+373 TQEV
-379 TALSSET
+379 TALSSESV
-386 DAEKSEAD
+386 SETKQI
-394 AETAE
+394 EE
-399 AKVSCLHEVEITPTR
+399 MCLHQVEITPTS
-414 VAVDGHEV
+414 VVVDRNAIACE
-422 PCQSAGKALLTELYK
+422 STGKALLTELYK
-437 RMVGDYP
+437 RTVGDYP

-449 DLHSRLGFLAAELL
+449 DLLSRLGFLAAELL
-463 LKADDVKD
+463 IKADADKD
-471 EMAISDCAVV
+471 ETQISDCAVV
-481 LFGRHGSVVADRNYF
+481 LFGHHGSVVADRNYL
-496 RTIATPDDFYPSPE
+496 RTIATPEDFYPSPE

-539 PRYNEPELKHLIQVC
+539 PRYDESELQRLIQVC
-554 ARQISSKYLL
+554 AGQLTSKYLL
-564 TGWIDAENDKNY
+564 SGWVDAEDEESF
-576 FAKLRLLRRT
+576 FAKLQLLRRT

>member
-9 ILSPLGETTEANLAA
+9 ILSPLGETTAANLAA

-32 RLWSG
+32 KLWSG
-37 HWGLPYAFQAAL
+37 RWGLPYAFQSAL
-49 FSDEQTRRW
+49 FSDEQASRW
-58 MVPGQPRFFSLAM
+58 MLPGQPRFVSLALA
-71 TSIRQALAEA
+71 SIKQALGEV
-81 PDIDRRRTRLV
+81 PDIDRRRTRLI

-98 NVEALTLSPGDDDQ
+98 NVEALTVSPSHDDA

-145 ALIVASRLLLSG
+145 ALIVASRLLQSG
-157 ECDSVIVC
+157 ECESVIVC

-197 GLNLGEAAATVILR
+197 GLNLGEAAATIILR
-211 RSENTTTHWRLEA
+211 RNESTITRWRLEA

-238 PKAEGACRAL
+238 PKAEGAYRAL
-248 ENVLRGHDAER
+248 ESILQGHDAQR

-267 TATLFNDQMESI
+267 TATLFNDQMESV
-279 AIDRAGL
+279 AIERAGL
-286 KSVPV
+286 ESVPV

-317 DQGLIPATLG
+317 DQGVIPATLG

-332 VSAPIQV
+332 VSAPIRV

-359 GANAAVWFDKEPAT
+359 GSNAAVWFDKDSAADTTQEP
-373 QATQDV
+373 
-379 TALSSET
+379 TALSS
-386 DAEKSEAD
+386 DPASENVQ
-394 AETAE
+394 
-399 AKVSCLHEVEITPTR
+399 AKVACLHQVEITPKS
-414 VAVDGHEV
+414 VVVDGHTLACE
-422 PCQSAGKALLTELYK
+422 ATGKALLTDLYK
-437 RMVGDYP
+437 RAVGDYP

-449 DLHSRLGFLAAELL
+449 DLLSRLGFLTAELL
-463 LKADDVKD
+463 LKADEDND
-471 EMAISDCAVV
+471 RTEISECAAV
-481 LFGRHGSVVADRNYF
+481 LFGHHGSVVADRNYL
-496 RTIATPDDFYPSPE
+496 RTTATPEDFYPSPE

-518 IVTGEIAIRH
+518 IVIGEIAIRH

-539 PRYNEPELKHLIQVC
+539 PRYNESELQHLIQVY
-554 ARQISSKYLL
+554 AERLPSKYLL
-564 TGWIDAENDKNY
+564 TGWMDAEDDENY
-576 FAKLRLLRRT
+576 FAKMQLLRRT

>member
-9 ILSPLGETTEANLAA
+9 ILSPLGETTAENLAA

-37 HWGLPYAFQAAL
+37 RWGLPYAFQAAL
-49 FSDEQTRRW
+49 FSDEQAKRW

-81 PDIDRRRTRLV
+81 PDIERRRTRLV

-98 NVEALTLSPGDDDQ
+98 NVEALTVSPSNDDA

-118 SADMLDGQLGLD
+118 SAEMLDGQLGLD

-145 ALIVASRLLLSG
+145 ALIVASRLLQSD

-179 ALKAMSAHRC
+179 ALKAMSVHRC

-197 GLNLGEAAATVILR
+197 GLNLGEAAATIILR
-211 RSENTTTHWRLEA
+211 RNESATTRWRLEA

-238 PKAEGACRAL
+238 PKAEGAYRAL
-248 ENVLRGHDAER
+248 ESILQGHDAER

-279 AIDRAGL
+279 AIERAGL

-317 DQGLIPATLG
+317 DEGVIPATLG
-327 YSERG
+327 YNERG
-332 VSAPIQV
+332 VSAPIRV
-339 TTAPL
+339 TTEPL

-359 GANAAVWFDKEPAT
+359 GANAAVWFDKTPTSAT
-373 QATQDV
+373 TQEV
-379 TALSSET
+379 TALSSESV
-386 DAEKSEAD
+386 SETKQI
-394 AETAE
+394 EE
-399 AKVSCLHEVEITPTR
+399 MCLHQVEITPTS
-414 VAVDGHEV
+414 VVVDRNAIACE
-422 PCQSAGKALLTELYK
+422 STGKALLTELYK
-437 RMVGDYP
+437 RTVGDYP

-449 DLHSRLGFLAAELL
+449 DLLSRLGFLAAELL
-463 LKADDVKD
+463 IKADADKD
-471 EMAISDCAVV
+471 ETQISDCAVV
-481 LFGRHGSVVADRNYF
+481 LFGHHGSVVADRNYL
-496 RTIATPDDFYPSPE
+496 RTIATPEDFYPSPE

-539 PRYNEPELKHLIQVC
+539 PRYDESELQRLIQVC
-554 ARQISSKYLL
+554 AGQLTSKYLL
-564 TGWIDAENDKNY
+564 SGWVDAEDEESF
-576 FAKLRLLRRT
+576 FAKLQLLRRT

>member
-9 ILSPLGETTEANLAA
+9 ILSPLGETTAANLAA

-32 RLWSG
+32 KLWSG
-37 HWGLPYAFQAAL
+37 RWGLPYAFQSAL
-49 FSDEQTRRW
+49 FSDEQASRW
-58 MVPGQPRFFSLAM
+58 MLPGQPRFVSLALA
-71 TSIRQALAEA
+71 SIKQALGEV

-98 NVEALTLSPGDDDQ
+98 NVEALTVSPSHDDA

-145 ALIVASRLLLSG
+145 ALIVASRLLQSG
-157 ECDSVIVC
+157 ECESVIVC

-197 GLNLGEAAATVILR
+197 GLNLGEAAATIILR
-211 RSENTTTHWRLEA
+211 RNESTTTRWRLEA

-238 PKAEGACRAL
+238 PKAEGAYRAL
-248 ENVLRGHDAER
+248 ESILQGHDAQR

-267 TATLFNDQMESI
+267 TATLFNDQMESV
-279 AIDRAGL
+279 AIERAGL
-286 KSVPV
+286 ESVPV

-317 DQGLIPATLG
+317 DQGVIPATLG

-332 VSAPIQV
+332 VSAPIRV

-359 GANAAVWFDKEPAT
+359 GSNAAVWFDKDSAADTTQEP
-373 QATQDV
+373 
-379 TALSSET
+379 TALSS
-386 DAEKSEAD
+386 DPASENVQ
-394 AETAE
+394 
-399 AKVSCLHEVEITPTR
+399 AKVACLHQVEITPKS
-414 VAVDGHEV
+414 VVVDGHTLACE
-422 PCQSAGKALLTELYK
+422 ATGKALLTDLYK
-437 RMVGDYP
+437 RAVGDYP

-449 DLHSRLGFLAAELL
+449 DLLSRLGFLTAELL
-463 LKADDVKD
+463 LKADEDNDKT
-471 EMAISDCAVV
+471 EISECAAV
-481 LFGRHGSVVADRNYF
+481 LFGHHGSVVADRNYL
-496 RTIATPDDFYPSPE
+496 RTIATPEDFYPSPE

-518 IVTGEIAIRH
+518 IVIGEIAIRH

-539 PRYNEPELKHLIQVC
+539 PRYNESELQHLIQVY
-554 ARQISSKYLL
+554 AERLPSKYLL
-564 TGWIDAENDKNY
+564 TGWMDAEDDENY
-576 FAKLRLLRRT
+576 FAKMQLLRRT